1 MTVLARR
8 SSLLLIFAVA
18 CFAIAMAVSAQQASS
33 AISYTSCSYSKSAGK
48 YGLGMYL
55 KGLKVRGGP
64 TCADGRRFVKAYY
77 NCRTKGSKPLNG
89 KCTNPPHGYSCTE
102 RRTNKTS
109 LTFDGRATC
118 KKGSKRVIHKFIQQF
133 AQ

>member
-1 MTVLARR
+1 VTVLARR
-8 SSLLLIFAVA
+8 SSLLLSFAVA

-33 AISYTSCSYSKSAGK
+33 AHYTSCSYSKSAGK

-55 KGLKVRGGP
+55 KGLKVSGGP
-64 TCADGRRFVKAYY
+64 TCADGRTFVKDYY
-77 NCRTKGSKPLNG
+77 KCRTKGSKPLNG

-102 RRTNKTS
+102 KRTNKTS